1 MPKDTYL
8 KSQMKKGGYIPLSV
22 FVSLSTI
29 NNYTDNYEIICQA
42 VMLSNKLVMKV
53 PDSSNL
59 SLVLV
64 KSTL

>member
-1 MPKDTYL
+1 
-8 KSQMKKGGYIPLSV
+8 MKKGGYIPLSV

-53 PDSSNL
+53 PDPSNL